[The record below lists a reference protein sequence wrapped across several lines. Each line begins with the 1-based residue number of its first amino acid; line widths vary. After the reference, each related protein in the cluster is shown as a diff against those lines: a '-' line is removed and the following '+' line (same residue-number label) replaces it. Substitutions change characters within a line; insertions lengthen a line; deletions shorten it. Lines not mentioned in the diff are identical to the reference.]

1 MRARPAATW
10 VRSARWGFA
19 VAIALA
25 VALPGTA
32 IANKIETQFA
42 ATLPDG
48 ERKAFQ
54 TYTAARAFHN
64 LAVDEYWSE
73 IDSKKAAR
81 KRKKGA
87 GEPVTANDFVK
98 LFPPEYTGVAL
109 TPDLAKRWAAFQAQQ
124 EQKGPPPKERPGLAD
139 FLRHAKEQYGFVPD
153 RIDEREFKLRYAR
166 EAMALG
172 LTKEQVVRVY
182 ALETS
187 GLGAADM
194 VAGIHP
200 ITKKGSPISTAIG
213 YAQLLAANSTSELVK
228 HGPSFIER
236 MQRMAGKAADPTRAD
251 ALNRKAGVLR
261 QMLADVRS
269 IPDNWGRHVAYA
281 STSKGL
287 GIHAINIDGDIGPW
301 LQVIKLLSLKKIAST
316 RGYPNLN
323 GAQIEIMNLS
333 GPLTGIEM
341 MSAAAKDAPTSN
353 FFARA
358 AYWRNTIVRGKSA
371 SQLLTAL
378 DERMDDN
385 MKNSG
390 AVLFSQVFDE
400 VAAERQAAR

>member
-1 MRARPAATW
+1 MGVQATTAKTWAARVTLALVLA
-10 VRSARWGFA
+10 FA
-19 VAIALA
+19 V
-25 VALPGTA
+25 VPGPARADKTEA
-32 IANKIETQFA
+32 QFA
-42 ATLPDG
+42 AKLADG

-54 TYTAARAFHN
+54 TYIAARAYHE
-64 LAVDEYWSE
+64 LTVDEYWS
-73 IDSKKAAR
+73 DVDDKKAVR
-81 KRKKGA
+81 KRKRGA
-87 GEPVTANDFVK
+87 GEAITANDFVTA
-98 LFPPEYTGVAL
+98 FPPEYSGVKLA
-109 TPDLAKRWAAFQAQQ
+109 PDLAKRWADYQAKQL
-124 EQKGPPPKERPGLAD
+124 ETSPPPKEKPGLAD

-153 RIDEREFKLRYAR
+153 RIEEREFKRRYAS
-166 EAMALG
+166 EALALG

-200 ITKKGSPISTAIG
+200 VTKKGTPISTAIG

-228 HGPSFIER
+228 HGSQFIER
-236 MQRMAGKAADPTRAD
+236 LQRMAGKAGDPARAD
-251 ALNRKAGVLR
+251 ALNRKAGVVR
-261 QMLADVRS
+261 QMLGDVRS

-287 GIHAINIDGDIGPW
+287 GIHAINVDGDIGPW
-301 LQVIKLLSLKKIAST
+301 LQVIKLQSLKKIAST

-341 MSAAAKDAPTSN
+341 MSAAAKDAPASN